1 MNETNLRVI
10 FEGLDQNAQ
19 LRKLV
24 LFFQKE
30 LGLSEDKIRSL
41 LTSPPRVLWHLSNHN
56 DGKLICEALKK
67 MGCQTYLEPLIAH
80 NSYPFA
86 ISQSHHKI
94 IKQELSKVLRV
105 KANLVLFLAQVEPFT
120 PEVVI
125 PSIMGDYEKKFG
137 EYFRESDT
145 VIGLDDSRL
154 IILGFSTDSKGVQY
168 VKSKANYALEKI
180 FGSKI
185 RVSIGFSLFPQETQ
199 SLQGL
204 LNIAEQK
211 RKNDRNPDASETD
224 TVNQQEKGL
233 PAVSVPTSLASKS
246 LRQCIAQARG
256 KTFQRLLNMDPQVL
270 WLGLYQ
276 LPQTEQRQFSA
287 RLPFDSPLTS
297 VLEEMIDLQH
307 EPVPDKAA
315 ERHLEAIVHH
325 MELEGGGVSEREEWK
340 QQVLSKLK
348 HAEALPTLPS
358 IAAHIFKIASD
369 VNSSAQDLTQV
380 IANDPPI
387 TSKLLKIVNSAFYGF
402 PQKIGTIKQAVVILG
417 TEEIMDLAFGLAA
430 AKAFR
435 IKPIEGLEDP
445 KLLWQHSMGTAFIAQ
460 NLCKKLPEYQNLGAF
475 TAGLLHDFGRIFL
488 IDNYPEPYG
497 QVCLDSAKNSTP
509 LFELEEER
517 FGLSHA
523 HIGQILASDWNLPEA
538 LVEAIA
544 FHHQPFLTP
553 THSQFAAIIGLSDYL
568 QYQATQQLDCPE
580 AQTTHR
586 PQLTFGHWK
595 ALKQVFN
602 NLNTEKLEEMIQEAG
617 TVLEES
623 SGLFTM
629 LGII

>member
-1 MNETNLRVI
+1 MNENNYRVI
-10 FEGLDQNAQ
+10 YEGLAQNAQ

-30 LGLSEDKIRSL
+30 LGLSEDKIRGL
-41 LTSPPRVLWHLSNHN
+41 LTRPPRVLWHVSNQN
-56 DGKLICEALKK
+56 DGKLIQETLNK
-67 MGCQTYLEPLIAH
+67 MGCQTYLEPLIENA
-80 NSYPFA
+80 YPFA
-86 ISQSHHKI
+86 ISQSHHKL

-105 KANLVLFLAQVEPFT
+105 KANLALFLAQVEPFT
-120 PEVVI
+120 SEVDI
-125 PSIMGDYEKKFG
+125 PSIMGDCEKRFE

-145 VIGLDDSRL
+145 VIGLDDSRIL
-154 IILGFSTDSKGVQY
+154 ILGFSTDSQGVRH
-168 VKSKANYALEKI
+168 VKNKINHALENI
-180 FGSKI
+180 LGSKI
-185 RVSIGFSLFPQETQ
+185 QVSIGFSLFPQEAQ

-211 RKNDRNPDASETD
+211 RKSDHNPDTPETD
-224 TVNQQEKGL
+224 IVNRQEKDL
-233 PAVSVPTSLASKS
+233 SDDSVAMCPASKS
-246 LRQCIAQARG
+246 LHRCIAQSRG
-256 KTFQRLLNMDPQVL
+256 KTFQRLLDMDPRVL

-276 LPQTEQRQFSA
+276 LPQIEQRQFTA
-287 RLPFDSPLTS
+287 RLPFDSPLAS

-307 EPVPDKAA
+307 EPVSDKAT
-315 ERHLEAIVHH
+315 EHHLEAIVHQ
-325 MELEGGGVSEREEWK
+325 MELEVGSVNEREEWK
-340 QQVLSKLK
+340 QKVLSKLK

-369 VNSSAQDLTQV
+369 TNSSAQDLTLV

-435 IKPIEGLEDP
+435 IKPIEGLKDP
-445 KLLWQHSMGTAFIAQ
+445 KLLWQHAMGTAFIAQ
-460 NLCKKLPEYQNLGAF
+460 NLCNKLPEYQKLGAF

-497 QVCLDSAKNSTP
+497 QVCLDSVKNSTP

-523 HIGQILASDWNLPEA
+523 HIGQMLASDWNLPEA

-544 FHHQPFLTP
+544 FHHQPFSAP
-553 THSQFAAIIGLSDYL
+553 AYSQFAAIIGLSDHL
-568 QYQATQQLDCPE
+568 HYQALQQNGASEEQANCC
-580 AQTTHR
+580 HR
-586 PQLTFGHWK
+586 LTFGHWK
-595 ALKQVFN
+595 TLKQVFN

-617 TVLEES
+617 RVLEES
-623 SGLFTM
+623 SGLFAM
-629 LGII
+629 LD